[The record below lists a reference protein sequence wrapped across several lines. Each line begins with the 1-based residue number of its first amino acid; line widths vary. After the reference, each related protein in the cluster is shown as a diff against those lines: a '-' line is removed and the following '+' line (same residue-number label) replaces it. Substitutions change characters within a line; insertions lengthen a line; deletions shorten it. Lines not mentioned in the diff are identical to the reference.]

1 MDRAQRLRCARS
13 TCRPLPRRCL
23 HLGREQG
30 SRSKRWLTAWC
41 GAPRRRPRA
50 GRQSDCLAGLRGCL
64 PFACLGHVGLRA
76 SRGPARGAA
85 RAISSRPGG
94 SVPKCSLSKYG
105 FRASGVRTGA
115 SADRAET
122 GILPSFLRSV
132 LKRPSQEVRR
142 ELASGERFPAVSASC
157 QSTGPRR
164 NPQETCHS
172 ARRLVRRRARLV
184 WELAE
189 GVHPDS
195 NGRRP
200 VAWRRASAANSVRA
214 VTALPQA
221 ALADRAS
228 SRGRLGERRE
238 RHLRCAVQD
247 LQQRLRGSRRQAL
260 ALLPVPH
267 RVQWHTDPCGKGSLR

>member
-1 MDRAQRLRCARS
+1 MERSTSGKRLPQKRGHNLAVSVHISRSWQQAATPPSSVSSTSFCHAQISPVRARS
-13 TCRPLPRRCL
+13 DCR
-23 HLGREQG
+23 
-30 SRSKRWLTAWC
+30 A
-41 GAPRRRPRA
+41 
-50 GRQSDCLAGLRGCL
+50 
-64 PFACLGHVGLRA
+64 V
-76 SRGPARGAA
+76 PA
-85 RAISSRPGG
+85 
-94 SVPKCSLSKYG
+94 CSLSKYG
-105 FRASGVRTGA
+105 LRASGVRTSA

-122 GILPSFLRSV
+122 GFLPRFLRSV
-132 LKRPSQEVRR
+132 LERPSQEVRR